1 MLADH
6 YVSNRDLLAK
16 TTLASSFM
24 IDLKRSE
31 SPALAWVAFGTPR
44 TAVYFPICLF
54 GELPA
59 AFGAGLPMAT
69 TIEERSQELMKLHTG
84 KDRDRLTFALERLQT
99 KFDQDAEEFE
109 LKAQDYAQ
117 HGKPHLIGPTATE
130 MMHQHVELF
139 EKEYR
144 RLFGVEE
151 NCRRSRRWW
160 KKRTPKLR
168 LFLHPPDDRGSR
180 R

>member
-1 MLADH
+1 
-6 YVSNRDLLAK
+6 
-16 TTLASSFM
+16 
-24 IDLKRSE
+24 
-31 SPALAWVAFGTPR
+31 
-44 TAVYFPICLF
+44 
-54 GELPA
+54 
-59 AFGAGLPMAT
+59 
-69 TIEERSQELMKLHTG
+69 MKLHTG

-130 MMHQHVELF
+130 MMHQHVGLF

-151 NCRRSRRWW
+151 
-160 KKRTPKLR
+160 KLPPKPAVVEEA
-168 LFLHPPDDRGSR
+168 LFYA
-180 R
+180 